1 MTSWVRMDMLSTISR
16 EKRSTLQLR
25 VWLHLAVAV
34 AGLHLTCRLAD
45 PSAAASILHSS
56 YSVVWFV
63 YFHKTGVLIVTNKRC
78 AVLRTRKTV
87 QGSSRG
93 GRCGVWHRL
102 GGGCRNRWTERCG
115 KDDDDGD
122 ACWSAKAD
130 VGGISNSGCPGGTG
144 RAAPDSVGVQ
154 LQQAG
159 LPRRIRVSE
168 AIAAAPSLYRAP
180 VAAEQLLADMGLTH
194 KPKDFISKFCRVG
207 GVGGWMLRSRLRVT
221 RRFSCWMNRPA
232 DSYAWCVH
240 CGICPAHVCEPASD
254 NSRRCDHSDWGTG
267 KA

>member
-1 MTSWVRMDMLSTISR
+1 MTSRVRMDMLSTISR

-34 AGLHLTCRLAD
+34 LHLTCRLAD

-102 GGGCRNRWTERCG
+102 G
-115 KDDDDGD
+115 
-122 ACWSAKAD
+122 
-130 VGGISNSGCPGGTG
+130 
-144 RAAPDSVGVQ
+144 
-154 LQQAG
+154 
-159 LPRRIRVSE
+159 
-168 AIAAAPSLYRAP
+168 
-180 VAAEQLLADMGLTH
+180 
-194 KPKDFISKFCRVG
+194 
-207 GVGGWMLRSRLRVT
+207 
-221 RRFSCWMNRPA
+221 
-232 DSYAWCVH
+232 
-240 CGICPAHVCEPASD
+240 
-254 NSRRCDHSDWGTG
+254 
-267 KA
+267 